1 MHTRLVRLVVSPANC
16 ISCAIRQI
24 FEGKWLR
31 DSTLVVHKSGLEVA
45 FPQTSVIVIWAMKVL
60 IAEDDRDSRELLA
73 WMLQKLG
80 YQVVATS
87 NGKEAWD
94 AFRRGRF
101 RLVISDVL
109 MPEIDGLELCR
120 RIRTHKQSK
129 YTYIIVIT
137 ALIGKKDYLEGM
149 EAGADDFVTKPFDP
163 DELKARLRVAER
175 IISFQEQTALREEA
189 FTTDVE
195 RQREGRCPTRWR
207 CLFVGGQAGDVFTE
221 NQVWMWSVPS
231 YV

>member
-1 MHTRLVRLVVSPANC
+1 
-16 ISCAIRQI
+16 
-24 FEGKWLR
+24 
-31 DSTLVVHKSGLEVA
+31 
-45 FPQTSVIVIWAMKVL
+45 MKVL

-73 WMLQKLG
+73 WMLEKLG
-80 YQVVATS
+80 YQVVAAT

-94 AFRRGRF
+94 AYRKGRF

-120 RIRTHKQSK
+120 RIRKHKQSK
-129 YTYIIVIT
+129 YTYIIMIT

-175 IISFQEQTALREEA
+175 IISFQEQAAIAEEA
-189 FTTDVE
+189 KS
-195 RQREGRCPTRWR
+195 RQ
-207 CLFVGGQAGDVFTE
+207 
-221 NQVWMWSVPS
+221 
-231 YV
+231 

>member
-1 MHTRLVRLVVSPANC
+1 
-16 ISCAIRQI
+16 
-24 FEGKWLR
+24 
-31 DSTLVVHKSGLEVA
+31 
-45 FPQTSVIVIWAMKVL
+45 MKIL
-60 IAEDDRDSRELLA
+60 IAEDDRDSRELLC

-87 NGKEAWD
+87 NGKEAWE

-120 RIRTHKQSK
+120 RIRKHKQSK
-129 YTYIIVIT
+129 YTYVIIIT

-175 IISFQEQTALREEA
+175 IISFQELAAATEEVA
-189 FTTDVE
+189 
-195 RQREGRCPTRWR
+195 P
-207 CLFVGGQAGDVFTE
+207 
-221 NQVWMWSVPS
+221 
-231 YV
+231 